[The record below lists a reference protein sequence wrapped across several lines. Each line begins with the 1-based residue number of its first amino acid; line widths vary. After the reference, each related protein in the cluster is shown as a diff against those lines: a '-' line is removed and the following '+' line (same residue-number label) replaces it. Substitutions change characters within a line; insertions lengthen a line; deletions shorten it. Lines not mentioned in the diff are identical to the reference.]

1 MSLKN
6 TAAALLAA
14 AMISGSVIAAP
25 PAAAEESKS
34 ADAYLSHES
43 GYYDMTQF
51 VTIICDGTTDVYFT
65 TDGSKPNTDSTLYEG
80 KPIIVEENT
89 VIRMASYSG
98 STLVSSDKATI
109 RIRSAVPT
117 ASVEGG
123 TYTGS
128 IKVKL
133 SCLDPS
139 ADIYYTTDGSTPT
152 KSSSKYK
159 KTITISE
166 DTTLKFASFSD
177 NLSRS
182 KVVTEKY
189 KISEDQFEDS
199 QSQILFELVNETRA
213 EYGLSPLKAS
223 AKLTEAAQIRA
234 KEYASYQSH
243 YRPDGSR
250 WDTILA
256 EYGLKRNIRA
266 ENLAYYYKTAKSALR
281 CWMNDPWHRGNILN
295 PDAEYIGIG
304 HYNNGWND
312 YWCQLFIGGDD

>member
-1 MSLKN
+1 MSIKK

-65 TDGSKPNTDSTLYEG
+65 TDGSKPDIDSTLYEG

-98 STLVSSDKATI
+98 NTLVSSDKATI

-152 KSSSKYK
+152 KSSNKYK
-159 KTITISE
+159 KTITICE

-189 KISEDQFEDS
+189 KISKDQFEDA
-199 QSQILFELVNETRA
+199 QSQILFDLVN
-213 EYGLSPLKAS
+213 
-223 AKLTEAAQIRA
+223 
-234 KEYASYQSH
+234 
-243 YRPDGSR
+243 
-250 WDTILA
+250 
-256 EYGLKRNIRA
+256 
-266 ENLAYYYKTAKSALR
+266 
-281 CWMNDPWHRGNILN
+281 
-295 PDAEYIGIG
+295 
-304 HYNNGWND
+304 
-312 YWCQLFIGGDD
+312 